1 MFSSYT
7 VRMVRPICAVN
18 RPVVGAF
25 VDIDT
30 DIREVLPYLNAE
42 LGNCIYNPEM
52 PFLRFLW
59 SGKSVTLYPLNIGI
73 TGLADEEEAHQLVE
87 ALRLLLGETWER
99 RAEIEPSYRR
109 GSEVT
114 VLDVLKRLPRTNCGC
129 CGERTCL
136 AFAARL
142 LKQDMILADCT
153 PLAEAEQR
161 PAREDL
167 VRLLLAGGYPVG

>member
-1 MFSSYT
+1 MFQKYT
-7 VRMVRPICAVN
+7 LKLVRPICAVN

-73 TGLADEEEAHQLVE
+73 TGLADEKEAERLVE
-87 ALRLLLGETWER
+87 ALRQLLEETWAK
-99 RAEIEPSYRR
+99 RADIQPSYRR
-109 GSEVT
+109 GSEVK
-114 VLDVLKRLPRTNCGC
+114 VLDVYRLLPRTNCGC

-153 PLAEAEQR
+153 PLAEAEWQA
-161 PAREDL
+161 AREDL
-167 VRLLLAGGYPVG
+167 TRLLLSGGYSV